1 MCVKQHK
8 IIVWLCSVNIVVVN
22 VVLVPCIMFKFY
34 FQDCEFKVTQVAETE
49 TKQKQNKT
57 KTSSWSLLI
66 ASEPLPR
73 VAGLQ
78 LPGGAAEPTEVSICR
93 VRATTSAIPA
103 PPELGGWNCL
113 VLLWGRPCG
122 S

>member
-1 MCVKQHK
+1 MSLQYNGDMRASFFCVKQHK

-57 KTSSWSLLI
+57 KTSSWSLL
-66 ASEPLPR
+66 S
-73 VAGLQ
+73 
-78 LPGGAAEPTEVSICR
+78 
-93 VRATTSAIPA
+93 
-103 PPELGGWNCL
+103 
-113 VLLWGRPCG
+113 
-122 S
+122 